1 MLLLFAL
8 LTYFQVWCILFLL
21 GYFTLFDSRK
31 KVLSMVR
38 SQDNLTIVAYDRL
51 VVSLTGSTAV
61 KGYIVFLLT
70 FILERIYYH
79 LSGGF
84 GLMLSDL

>member
-1 MLLLFAL
+1 
-8 LTYFQVWCILFLL
+8 
-21 GYFTLFDSRK
+21 
-31 KVLSMVR
+31 MVR